1 MKSPLSERGNEPKTS
16 GVSTSFQQVEDRDR
30 PSAIV
35 VVVARLGLVWL
46 VLLVVGFY
54 GGALGWRGGAFVMLA
69 GVCGNVAGH
78 LLMGITEYRR
88 IMGRPWPKV
97 RPLEDDDEW

>member
-1 MKSPLSERGNEPKTS
+1 V
-16 GVSTSFQQVEDRDR
+16 VSQHRAGTVVRPRSDRVSFEQVGDLDR
-30 PSAIV
+30 PSGIV
-35 VVVARLGLVWL
+35 VIAARLGHIWL
-46 VLLVVGFY
+46 LSLAVGFY
-54 GGALGWRGGAFVMLA
+54 VGALGWRVGAFLMLA

-88 IMGRPWPKV
+88 VMRRPWPKV